1 MGMEIERK
9 FLVSEMPKNLSLY
22 KAREI
27 EQAYL
32 NFTPTIRIRHD
43 KSFDFEKYEL
53 TYKGHGDFAH
63 EEYNL
68 PLDKASY
75 DNLLK
80 KHDGSVIKKT
90 RYMIPLSKFTA
101 ELDIFEGDLKGLSLV
116 EVEFD
121 TIEEEQAFVPPSWFG
136 KDVTAGG
143 EYSNARL
150 ARGILPSSM
159 IQD

>member
-9 FLVSEMPKNLSLY
+9 FLVSEMPKDLSLY

-43 KSFDFEKYEL
+43 KSSDFEKYEL
-53 TYKGHGDFAH
+53 TYKGRGDFAH

>member
-9 FLVSEMPKNLSLY
+9 FLVKEMPGDLSIY

-43 KSFDFEKYEL
+43 KSADFEKYEL
-53 TYKGHGDFAH
+53 TYKGQGDFAH

-80 KHDGSVIKKT
+80 KHEGSVIKKT
-90 RYMIPLSKFTA
+90 RYMVPLGKLTA
-101 ELDIFEGDLKGLSLV
+101 ELDIFEGELQGCSLV

-121 TIEEEQAFVPPSWFG
+121 SIEEENSFVAPEWFG

-150 ARGILPSSM
+150 ARGILPSALKKG
-159 IQD
+159 